1 MFNLRDRLV
10 YIPSVYEFD
19 FILNKNN
26 DINGDK
32 FLYCD
37 FVVWYKNPYGLY
49 NFKKKQF
56 NGDSTIYITKL
67 SLEQKLSKNW
77 LIVSYERIKQ
87 LDMIDNKLYNQIKHK
102 DFS

>member
-32 FLYCD
+32 FLDCD

-49 NFKKKQF
+49 NFKKK
-56 NGDSTIYITKL
+56 T
-67 SLEQKLSKNW
+67 
-77 LIVSYERIKQ
+77 V
-87 LDMIDNKLYNQIKHK
+87 
-102 DFS
+102 